1 MTTRTLLARIAADRR
16 RVLVPLAIAAIR
28 HAAVYAA
35 VVYPLSARAAGAE
48 QRAAAARQRLQAAER
63 EAAELRSTV
72 ERTEQADR
80 DLSRFYSDVLPRD
93 VAGARRLTYA
103 RLADLAD
110 EHGLILTRRRFD
122 LDDTY
127 RGRLRRMQIDMSLEG
142 EYRDIRAFVHEL
154 ESSPEFIVIEN
165 VSLTG
170 GQTPDAPLSL
180 TLRLAT
186 YFTGASSGV

>member
-1 MTTRTLLARIAADRR
+1 MTAGMLVRRVLSDRR
-16 RVLVPLAIAAIR
+16 RVLGPLALAAILN
-28 HAAVYAA
+28 AVVYGA
-35 VVYPLSARAAGAE
+35 VVYPLSVRAEGAE
-48 QRAAAARQRLQAAER
+48 RRAAAARQRLQTAEQ
-63 EAAELRSTV
+63 EAAELRTTV
-72 ERTEQADR
+72 ERTDLADR
-80 DLSRFYSDVLPRD
+80 DLATFYREVLPRD

-110 EHGLILTRRRFD
+110 AHGLILTRRRFD

-127 RGRLRRMQIDMSLEG
+127 RGRLQRMQIDMALEG
-142 EYRDIRAFVHEL
+142 DYADIRSFVHEL

-170 GQTPDAPLSL
+170 GQTPAAPLSL

-186 YFTGASSGV
+186 YFTGDPGGV

>member
-1 MTTRTLLARIAADRR
+1 MTTRTLVARIVTDWR
-16 RVLVPLAIAAIR
+16 RVLVPLAV
-28 HAAVYAA
+28 AAVVNAIVYGAI
-35 VVYPLSARAAGAE
+35 VYPLSTRAAGAE
-48 QRAAAARQRLQAAER
+48 QRAAAARQRLEAAER
-63 EAAELRSTV
+63 EAQELRQTV

-80 DLSRFYSDVLPRD
+80 DLERFYREVLPRD

-103 RLADLAD
+103 RLAELAD
-110 EHGLILTRRRFD
+110 DHGLILTRRRFD
-122 LDDTY
+122 LDD
-127 RGRLRRMQIDMSLEG
+127 RHKGRLQRMQIEMALEG
-142 EYRDIRAFVHEL
+142 EYRDIRAFVHAL
-154 ESSPEFIVIEN
+154 ESAPEFIVIEN